1 MRISDWS
8 SDVCSSDLPHPQ
20 GPRTGVAD
28 ARGSSEADGG
38 NRQADAR
45 PVRQEGCEE
54 GACQEDGGEEGAGE
68 EGREEKDVDEEDRS
82 KKGNEKDG
90 GEEDYH
96 RGRRRPVLTNHS
108 VRTHSSRKD
117 RLLSGPCHD
126 EQWVTHHPRD
136 IL

>member
-1 MRISDWS
+1 MHVLFFVFFFFKQKTAYEMRISDWS
-8 SDVCSSDLPHPQ
+8 SDVCSSDL
-20 GPRTGVAD
+20 
-28 ARGSSEADGG
+28 RGSREADGG

-68 EGREEKDVDEEDRS
+68 EGREEKDVDEEDRR

-90 GEEDYH
+90 GEDAYP

-108 VRTHSSRKD
+108 FQLGSTQGRERVDQS
-117 RLLSGPCHD
+117 
-126 EQWVTHHPRD
+126 V
-136 IL
+136 

>member
-8 SDVCSSDLPHPQ
+8 SDVCSSDL
-20 GPRTGVAD
+20 
-28 ARGSSEADGG
+28 

-68 EGREEKDVDEEDRS
+68 EGREEKDVDEEDRR

-96 RGRRRPVLTNHS
+96 RGRRRPVLTNHR
-108 VRTHSSRKD
+108 VRTQSSRTAGLPSGTSD
-117 RLLSGPCHD
+117 RKSTRLNSSHYCASRM
-126 EQWVTHHPRD
+126 QSSA
-136 IL
+136 